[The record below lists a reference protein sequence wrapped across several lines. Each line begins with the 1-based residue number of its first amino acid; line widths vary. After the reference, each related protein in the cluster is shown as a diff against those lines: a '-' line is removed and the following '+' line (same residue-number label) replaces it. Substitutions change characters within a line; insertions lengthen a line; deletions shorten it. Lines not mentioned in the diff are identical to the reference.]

1 MTPLRRRARGLG
13 AAAAFTAVA
22 ATGAIAA
29 PTAGAA
35 ATRTSGTTTIQLKG
49 VAAKA
54 LRGQQVALSA
64 KLPAK
69 AGAKRIVLPVAA
81 GTVAKRATLSHQGS
95 IAFKRRTGGRTRTV
109 TLTGLQT
116 RLAAG
121 GSTVT
126 AKLGA
131 KRIALF
137 TLTAPRQRLKL
148 AATGATLTGATVRLS
163 PAAAKALKA
172 KLALRRLPA
181 GQLGTAAVSA
191 KVSGGTGGGTPTPGG
206 GGTTTPG
213 GGGPVPGGPVVGPI
227 TNEPP
232 VLTRAAGAIDVTSA
246 RLTWWVRD
254 SWIAYLY
261 GGNMPASGVTVSDG
275 ATAQAPILAAQ
286 HICQDAPDRNV
297 PVLSY
302 AFDFPFAN
310 GWATPA
316 GDVAGLYFNGRIGFQ
331 YRTHGI
337 DVTATNPEVELN
349 GRASRLI
356 FRLGGGANTRLGDK
370 RGVLT
375 SLDLARA
382 TRTVS
387 PDGKT
392 FSYTARGFLG
402 PESADTFA
410 GFYVEGS
417 GYGCVQVSF
426 TTP

>member
-1 MTPLRRRARGLG
+1 MTPSRRRARGLG
-13 AAAAFTAVA
+13 AAAALTAVA
-22 ATGAIAA
+22 ASGAIAA
-29 PTAGAA
+29 PTAGASA
-35 ATRTSGTTTIQLKG
+35 SRASGTTTIQLKG
-49 VAAKA
+49 AAAKA
-54 LRGQQVALSA
+54 LRGQHVALSA

-69 AGAKRIVLPVAA
+69 AGAKRILLPVAG
-81 GTVAKRATLSHQGS
+81 GTVAKQATLSHRGS
-95 IAFKRRTGGRTRTV
+95 LTFKRRVGARTRTV

-116 RLAAG
+116 RLAAS

-137 TLTAPRQRLKL
+137 AVTAPKQRLKL
-148 AATGATLTGATVRLS
+148 TATGATLTGATVRLS

-172 KLALRRLPA
+172 KLALRDVPA
-181 GQLGTAAVSA
+181 GRLGTAAVSA
-191 KVSGGTGGGTPTPGG
+191 KVSAG

-213 GGGPVPGGPVVGPI
+213 GGGTTPPGTGGGTIPGGPVVGPI

-232 VLTRAAGAIDVTSA
+232 VLARPATAVDVTGA

-261 GGNMPASGVTVSDG
+261 GGNSPASGVSVSEG
-275 ATAQAPILAAQ
+275 AAAQAPILAAQ
-286 HICQDAPDRNV
+286 HVCQDAPDRNV
-297 PVLSY
+297 PALSY
-302 AFDFPFAN
+302 SFDFPFAN
-310 GWATPA
+310 GWAVPA
-316 GDVAGLYFNGRIGFQ
+316 GDVAGLYFSGRIGFQ
-331 YRTHGI
+331 YRGHGI
-337 DVTATNPEVELN
+337 DVTATNPEIELN
-349 GRASRLI
+349 GSASRLI